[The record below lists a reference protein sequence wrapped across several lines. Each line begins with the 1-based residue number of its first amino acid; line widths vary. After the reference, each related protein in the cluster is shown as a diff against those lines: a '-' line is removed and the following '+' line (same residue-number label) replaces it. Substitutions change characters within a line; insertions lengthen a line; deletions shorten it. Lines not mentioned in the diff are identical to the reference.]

1 MTNQKSTKKTLL
13 TSALSLVLCIAMLI
27 GTTFAWFTDNVTSA
41 GNKIVAGNL
50 DVQLL
55 MHDGSDYKDISNS
68 TAPIFGAADS
78 VIAQADSSNTLWEP
92 GKTQVAYLAIKNNGT
107 LDLKYTVAL
116 DVKNPEGG
124 KDLYKVMQYAIG
136 ADKEY
141 TNNKVTAWDA
151 TNAKTVELG
160 LQTVAAPATSLKKG
174 ETHYFA
180 LSVHM
185 MEAAGNEYQG
195 GQIDFDLTVLAT
207 QLASESDSFDN
218 TYDEDAQ
225 YDTVLVSSAADLLK
239 AVAGGSKAIL
249 TNDIAV
255 DTAAVVPEGV
265 AAVID
270 LNGNNLTANVIDAA
284 TGKLGNAVENHGT
297 LTLTGEGTI
306 TTRNI
311 QNYPEGNL
319 VIEEGVTIVAASPS
333 SGSAIWNEG
342 KATVKG
348 ATLLQENITNYA
360 INNVAA
366 TSNLVVEDA
375 VVVAKHGAIAVTAG
389 SVTIKEGEFTVTNS
403 FGTNGE
409 VRTDHCIYVAG
420 GTLKVEGGTFMG
432 TEEGSAGDSVIC
444 ATGGTTNITG
454 GTFVTLGCSK
464 YCAEVGLTETGTTW
478 VTGESVKDETELKDV
493 LTNAGAAGAGDTMV
507 VLSEDLDMSGVDW
520 TPINV
525 DGYHGADIVTI
536 EGNGNTIKGLD
547 APLFAG
553 GFAGG
558 SGIVIKN
565 LTIADSNIVSTST
578 TGSGAFIESSD
589 SMDVITLEN
598 CHLVNS
604 KVTGSR
610 TGGLIGWTSGYS
622 NQNDGPV
629 KTYVTITNCS
639 VVGCEISGEGT
650 VGGINGHA
658 GASDWTYTTIKN
670 CTVKDCKLTSYDDS
684 YRVGVVLG
692 TANSGEV
699 TIENITASGN
709 TVKQINGAVE
719 IARPEGQSDLYG
731 RAVLNE
737 TGLLVIDGVTVA
749 KGTNR

>member
-1 MTNQKSTKKTLL
+1 MTKQKSTKKTLL
-13 TSALSLVLCIAMLI
+13 TSALSLVLCIALLI

-41 GNKIVAGNL
+41 NNKIVAGNL

-55 MHDGSDYKDISNS
+55 MNTGDGYKDISES
-68 TAPIFGAADS
+68 ASPIFGAGS
-78 VIAQADSSNTLWEP
+78 VAQNNNAETLWEP
-92 GKTQVAYLAIKNNGT
+92 GKTQIAYLAIKNNGN
-107 LDLKYTVAL
+107 LALKYTVAL
-116 DVKNPEGG
+116 DVENVS
-124 KDLYKVMQYAIG
+124 KDLYKVMEYAIVPDAQYDAKPAWAG
-136 ADKEY
+136 GNA
-141 TNNKVTAWDA
+141 VT
-151 TNAKTVELG
+151 EG
-160 LQTVAAPATSLKKG
+160 LQSVSGNVSLG
-174 ETHYFA
+174 VGATHYFA
-180 LSVHM
+180 LAIHM
-185 MEAAGNEYQG
+185 QETAGNEYMNG
-195 GQIDFDLTVLAT
+195 EVNFDLTVLAT
-207 QLASESDSFDN
+207 QDTVEADSFGTD
-218 TYDEDAQ
+218 YDAKAQ
-225 YDTVLVSSAADLLK
+225 YDTVLVSNAADLLK
-239 AVAGGSKAIL
+239 AVAGGSRAVL
-249 TNDIAV
+249 TGDIAV

-270 LNGNNLTANVIDAA
+270 LNGNNLTANVVDAA

-306 TTRNI
+306 KTRNVM
-311 QNYPEGNL
+311 NYPEGNL

-389 SVTIKEGEFTVTNS
+389 SVTIKDGEFTVTNG

-409 VRTDHCIYVAG
+409 ARTDHCIYVAG

-432 TEEGSAGDSVIC
+432 TEEGGAGDSVIC
-444 ATGGTTNITG
+444 ATGGATNITG

-493 LTNAGAAGAGDTMV
+493 LKNAGAAGAGDTMV
-507 VLSEDLDMSGVDW
+507 VLSEDLDMSGIDW
-520 TPINV
+520 TPIKV

-565 LTIADSNIVSTST
+565 LTIADSDIVSTNT
-578 TGSGAFIESSD
+578 IGSGAFIESVD
-589 SMDVITLEN
+589 SMATITLDN

-604 KVTGSR
+604 TVKGGDGSR
-610 TGGLIGWTSGYS
+610 TGGLIGWTAGY
-622 NQNDGPV
+622 NNVNDGPV
-629 KTYVTITNCS
+629 KTYVTIKNCS
-639 VVGCEISGEGT
+639 VIGCEITCDGS
-650 VGGINGHA
+650 VGAIYGHA
-658 GASDWTYTTIKN
+658 GNNAWTYSTVEN
-670 CTVKDCKLTSYDDS
+670 CVVKDNILTSTDDGGW
-684 YRVGVVLG
+684 RVGVVVG
-692 TANSGEV
+692 TANEGEL
-699 TIENITASGN
+699 TISNITSSGN
-709 TVKQINGAVE
+709 VLSQTGKTA
-719 IARPEGQSDLYG
+719 PEGQSDLYG
-731 RAVLNE
+731 RAVLNK

-749 KGTNR
+749 KGTDR